1 MNAEENRKI
10 LEEAI
15 AKWKAGDGMAI
26 FNLLAD
32 DVVWTVIGS
41 TAVSGTYR
49 SRQAFIDG
57 AVTAIGSRIDGMVA
71 PEIID
76 ILAVDDTIVLRWDG
90 KGRMRDGTPYENRY
104 SWTMRFQDGKVVE
117 GTAYLDTALVDR
129 LMALPDEN

>member
-1 MNAEENRKI
+1 MSAEENRKI

-57 AVTAIGSRIDGMVA
+57 AVTAIGSTSSSMLLSSGSRSAWIVYLNR
-71 PEIID
+71 P
-76 ILAVDDTIVLRWDG
+76 AV
-90 KGRMRDGTPYENRY
+90 
-104 SWTMRFQDGKVVE
+104 FF
-117 GTAYLDTALVDR
+117 
-129 LMALPDEN
+129 

>member
-57 AVTAIGSRIDGMVA
+57 AVTAIGARIDGMVA
-71 PEIID
+71 PEIVD

-90 KGRMRDGTPYENRY
+90 KGCMRDGAPYENRY
-104 SWTMRFQDGKVVE
+104 SWTMRFQNGKVVE

>member
-15 AKWKAGDGMAI
+15 AKWKSGDGMAI

-57 AVTAIGSRIDGMVA
+57 AVTAIGSRINGMVA
-71 PEIID
+71 PEIVD
-76 ILAVDDTIVLRWDG
+76 ILAVGDTIVLRWDG
-90 KGRMRDGTPYENRY
+90 KGRMRDGAPYENRY
-104 SWTMRFQDGKVVE
+104 SWTMRFQGGRVVE

>member
-90 KGRMRDGTPYENRY
+90 KGRMRDGAPYENRS

>member
-1 MNAEENRKI
+1 MSAAENRKI

-71 PEIID
+71 PEIVD

-90 KGRMRDGTPYENRY
+90 KGRMRDGAPYENRY
-104 SWTMRFQDGKVVE
+104 SWTMRFHNGKVVE

>member
-1 MNAEENRKI
+1 MSAEENRKI

-15 AKWKAGDGMAI
+15 AKWKAGDGMSI

-71 PEIID
+71 PEIVD
-76 ILAVDDTIVLRWDG
+76 ILAVDDTIVLRGDG
-90 KGRMRDGTPYENRY
+90 KGRMRDGAPYENRY
-104 SWTMRFQDGKVVE
+104 SWTMRFEGGRIVE

-129 LMALPDEN
+129 LMALPEK

>member
-1 MNAEENRKI
+1 MSAEENRKI
-10 LEEAI
+10 LKDAI
-15 AKWKAGDGMAI
+15 AEWQAGDGMAI
-26 FNLLAD
+26 FRLLAD
-32 DVVWTVIGS
+32 DVEWTVIGS

-71 PEIID
+71 PEIVE
-76 ILAVDDTIVLRWDG
+76 ILAEGDTVVLRWDG

-104 SWTMRFQDGKVVE
+104 SWTMRFSGGKVVE

-129 LMALPDEN
+129 LMALPEK

>member
-71 PEIID
+71 PEIVD

-90 KGRMRDGTPYENRY
+90 KGHMRDGVPYENRY